1 MDRHTIQN
9 DLARL
14 YNELAKVKEMTNKQV
29 CKVYQVNYKREAIAL
44 IQDEISSLEKELEET
59 TFDYTDEE
67 LEDERQAICMVQGLR
82 RYC

>member
-67 LEDERQAICMVQGLR
+67 LEDERQAICMVQGLSR
-82 RYC
+82 F

>member
-1 MDRHTIQN
+1 MELTTLKN
-9 DLARL
+9 NLSKL
-14 YNELAKVKEMTNKQV
+14 YEELAKVKEMTNKQV